1 MQVSGVAMTK
11 VEPSPHSTTNC
22 SFRYCYKIRNCALQS
37 CNSAGEMMTYPK
49 CRLQQFRG
57 DILKPKDFYLS
68 WTVPHT
74 CIETLDVVLA
84 YFLTQIVDAKPRAS
98 LTLGE
103 RFLVLLEV
111 SYIAIV
117 SNV

>member
-1 MQVSGVAMTK
+1 
-11 VEPSPHSTTNC
+11 
-22 SFRYCYKIRNCALQS
+22 
-37 CNSAGEMMTYPK
+37 MMTYPK
-49 CRLQQFRG
+49 CKLQQFRG

-98 LTLGE
+98 LTVGE
-103 RFLVLLEV
+103 RFLVLLKFH
-111 SYIAIV
+111 I
-117 SNV
+117 